1 MATVPNI
8 KTILKS
14 NSNEHRK
21 TIEFRIFHFSRNN
34 QESTTIVKFNVNSLE
49 HVSISQAFSFSQ
61 RKTLSD
67 LTDLPK
73 VLLQENTD
81 FYRIISEAES
91 LYTNMPFSFSGLAV
105 CCAVSMDLGTAGDIN
120 LPKNCSPADIRNA
133 TVGESCRL
141 IRNTCETQH
150 LHTTFLELTFPN
162 SGCRGAAT
170 LWLFRS
176 ETRVN
181 FAFWLEAWSKAMDRC
196 PTFWSQ

>member
-8 KTILKS
+8 KTILTS

-81 FYRIISEAES
+81 SYRIISEAES
-91 LYTNMPFSFSGLAV
+91 LYTNMTFSFSGLAV
-105 CCAVSMDLGTAGDIN
+105 CRGFWLPNFLGFPNFPVPGDLGFQSFVVAHVY
-120 LPKNCSPADIRNA
+120 R
-133 TVGESCRL
+133 
-141 IRNTCETQH
+141 
-150 LHTTFLELTFPN
+150 FLV
-162 SGCRGAAT
+162 S
-170 LWLFRS
+170 
-176 ETRVN
+176 
-181 FAFWLEAWSKAMDRC
+181 
-196 PTFWSQ
+196 